1 MCETHFLIRVAG
13 RNCKHVAL
21 VPEHLRPVPLTRLHA
36 ILEMVLVVG
45 VEGLNA
51 RTKKEKKKK
60 KKKKRSTKTRQD
72 STRGILYLLFF
83 L

>member
-1 MCETHFLIRVAG
+1 MCETHFLIGVAG

-36 ILEMVLVVG
+36 VLEMVLVVG

-51 RTKKEKKKK
+51 RTKKKKERKKK
-60 KKKKRSTKTRQD
+60 STKTHQD
-72 STRGILYLLFF
+72 STRGILFF

>member
-1 MCETHFLIRVAG
+1 MCETHFLIGVAG

-36 ILEMVLVVG
+36 VLEMVLVVG

-51 RTKKEKKKK
+51 RTKKKK
-60 KKKKRSTKTRQD
+60 
-72 STRGILYLLFF
+72 
-83 L
+83 

>member
-1 MCETHFLIRVAG
+1 MCETHFLIGVAG

-36 ILEMVLVVG
+36 VLEMVLVVG

-51 RTKKEKKKK
+51 RTKKRKKEKKHKNTS
-60 KKKKRSTKTRQD
+60 RLDPLGRNAE
-72 STRGILYLLFF
+72 GAAV
-83 L
+83 